1 MVKDKYLRIPSIPRH
16 SMGHITTVKLSKKTR
31 DKLAKLGNKKETYE
45 DIVERLI
52 KFYKKNSH
60 KSRESRT

>member
-1 MVKDKYLRIPSIPRH
+1 
-16 SMGHITTVKLSKKTR
+16 MGHITTVKLSKKTR